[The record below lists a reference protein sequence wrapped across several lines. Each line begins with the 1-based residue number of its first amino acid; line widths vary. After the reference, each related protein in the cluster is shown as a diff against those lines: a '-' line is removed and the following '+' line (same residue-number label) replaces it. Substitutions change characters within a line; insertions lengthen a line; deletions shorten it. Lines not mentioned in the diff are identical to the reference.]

1 MTPALQP
8 EPRAT
13 PTGARKR
20 RIAGAILV
28 VALLAF
34 VGLWPRV
41 GRHREAVAIAQ
52 AAAVSV
58 PPVLVTLAQSAAGST
73 EVLLPGNTE
82 AINVASIYARAN
94 GYVKERF
101 ADIGTVVK
109 AGQPLAI
116 IESPEVDQELAQAR
130 AALQQ
135 ARAAFDQAT
144 ANLEQARAQVNQA
157 HANLDT
163 ATANEEIAAT
173 TDQRWSR
180 LVERGVLPKQSG
192 DERRSA
198 YLARHA
204 ESEAA
209 RAALHT
215 ADANVVSRTADLG
228 AARAN
233 IEAQAANVRRLE
245 RIQSFERLLAPFEGV
260 VTGRNVERGDLVTA
274 GGGGAR
280 ALFTVAQARTLRIQ
294 VRVPQAYAVDLRPG
308 QAAEVLVRERPGRS
322 FSGKVARTAEALDP
336 SSRTLLT
343 EVQLDNSAGQLLP
356 GMYAQIRFAVPRSRP
371 VVTIPADALIANAQ
385 GTRVA
390 VVDRQNRVH
399 FRQVEVGRDL
409 GARIEVL
416 SGLDGGEAVASNP
429 PDTLGEGVQVSIQR
443 PPSQENKP

>member
-280 ALFTVAQARTLRIQ
+280 ARFTVAQARTLRIQ